1 MTRTSTQRPL
11 SPQPAH
17 AGAAANASN
26 SAINV
31 HENYTRTHTT
41 DNGEPPVREKLKKTS
56 ITAESQIP
64 GSSSVTEM
72 CVPSAATASTT
83 IVTSPNVKSTK
94 DISDEERGRLSRK
107 RSFDDAEVDEQDYQL
122 SEKPTG
128 GEKKDNR
135 ARKRS
140 RDSKNDPSDD
150 EHGHKKDRSQSPLSE
165 ENASGPF
172 EIAKGDPDKS
182 LAKSES
188 GDTNET
194 DGQSSTDT
202 NKDIH
207 HHKDN
212 ASSPEMIEAGSDR
225 KTTSKEKHI
234 TPPLDENN
242 KREDDLR
249 ETVGSPKNKRTRDE
263 FTNDEVISHVDKGA
277 IDSKDD
283 SIDVNKV
290 KNGDEPRSKRHRDS
304 SSPQPEEDVAEEEL
318 PTTTTTVSSW
328 LIVFINL
335 YANWLC

>member
-31 HENYTRTHTT
+31 HEHYTRTHTT

-56 ITAESQIP
+56 ITAESQTP

-83 IVTSPNVKSTK
+83 IITNPDVKSTE

-107 RSFDDAEVDEQDYQL
+107 RSFDDTEVEEQEYQL

-150 EHGHKKDRSQSPLSE
+150 EHGHKKDTSQSPLSE
-165 ENASGPF
+165 ENASGPL

-188 GDTNET
+188 CDTNER
-194 DGQSSTDT
+194 DGQSSTETNEDT
-202 NKDIH
+202 H
-207 HHKDN
+207 FHKDN
-212 ASSPEMIEAGSDR
+212 IPSPESIKAESDH

-234 TPPLDENN
+234 TPPLDEGN

-263 FTNDEVISHVDKGA
+263 FTNDEETSHEDKGA

-304 SSPQPEEDVAEEEL
+304 SSPQPEDVAEENL
-318 PTTTTTVSSW
+318 PNPTTTVSSW

-335 YANWLC
+335 YTNWLC